1 MTRMIYLA
9 EKWRLRDDRM
19 EEQPPLETVAMSNRL
34 RVKRGEKAPVDGRV
48 LEGLSLVDGL
58 IIIGEPVRWP
68 RRQRLRTRLRVFA
81 TFL

>member
-1 MTRMIYLA
+1 MIYLA

-19 EEQPPLETVAMSNRL
+19 EEQPPLETIAMGNRL
-34 RVKRGEKAPVDGRV
+34 RVKPGEKMPIDGTV
-48 LEGLSLVDGL
+48 LEGLSLVDES
-58 IIIGEPVRWP
+58 IITGEPVRWP